1 MYDFDKV
8 VDRKGTSSIKWNVQ
22 YDFGQKDGLTP
33 FWIADTDFAIEP
45 GVIQA
50 LKERLEHPCFG
61 YADPWDDVY
70 ESIRSWWDRRHHVE
84 LKKEWMLISS
94 GVVTAI
100 YMNLQLL
107 IPKGEKCLVLTP
119 IYDPFFAA
127 IENSGHTLVT
137 CSLDRLDVE
146 KEIRYSINFERLEE
160 EFRQGVKAMIF
171 CNPHNP
177 IAKVWTREEVE
188 KVVELCKKYDVYLLS
203 DEVHCDYA
211 MERPYTSAL
220 SFAEQYEKII
230 VYTAISKSFNMAGMV
245 SSCLM
250 IPDGEL
256 KKKIQQDFESR
267 WMFGPSDLA
276 FTAMEAAYRLGD
288 QWMDEARSYVASNAQ
303 QVIDFAKEFMPE
315 VKIARQ
321 EGTFLMW
328 LDMSCLKKT
337 SSELTMILAKDYG
350 IAVGDGSHYGKEAE
364 GFLRLN
370 IGCARTIL
378 QIGLDALK
386 KAYDDLLK

>member
-1 MYDFDKV
+1 MFDFDKV

-160 EFRQGVKAMIF
+160 EFKQGVKAMIF

-211 MERPYTSAL
+211 MEIPYTSAL

-250 IPDGEL
+250 IPNGEL
-256 KKKIQQDFESR
+256 KTKIQQDFESR

-370 IGCARTIL
+370 IGCAKTIL